1 MSMSVADP
9 HLAQR
14 AKVAW
19 ATDGDWNE
27 HRETIT
33 RLYWDE
39 NKPLKEVSSIM
50 REEHGF
56 HATDRMFKM
65 RFSAWG
71 LQKNLKKLDLQ
82 KIASEAYLTK
92 KPKLPV
98 IRGRQLGSR
107 RLQQRLK
114 KANSCSK
121 EQLQTASSNQV
132 LQCIRLASPG
142 SAGAAEKSIQAILEY
157 TESRFRTKAW
167 HVDGEYDFNQDTAN
181 AWWLNIKTAHSDIEN
196 GKFTARGFKLLN
208 ELFAGYGQL
217 IQQQHPQTIL
227 ASIAGYA
234 LLSTVDTALG
244 ESLLNYIAG
253 LSSIK
258 LGATHPYTRIWA
270 NLRNTRAAQHTVS
283 TLITAH
289 FDVISIHAP
298 GNNRFRLAS
307 LIQILAGLKAAGMIS
322 FESAYAAL
330 AAIAHSSPSP
340 SGSKRK
346 KKQLK
351 CEDEETTP
359 EPTGPDA
366 FWTQLARR
374 YLCKFL
380 LDSGRPLEAERQML
394 AIEASHMASGSDT
407 DYVAYLQIK
416 VLVCAALGRTAES
429 EATCR
434 LAYDV
439 TRRGGTLHTEYL
451 TDSYATL
458 LEESYR
464 RRGDHAAA
472 DAFRAECEG
481 HYDEMLAGGLID
493 RAAWGR
499 LNRGRALEGAEG
511 DEAEAAVRGIG
522 ETVEGAGEG
531 DEG

>member
-1 MSMSVADP
+1 MSMSVPDP
-9 HLAQR
+9 LAHR

-19 ATDGDWNE
+19 ATDADWNE
-27 HRETIT
+27 HREAIT

-50 REEHGF
+50 KEEHGF

-107 RLQQRLK
+107 RLQQRMK
-114 KANSCSK
+114 RASVPSK
-121 EQLQTASSNQV
+121 DQLQTASSTQV
-132 LQCIRLASPG
+132 LQCIRLTSPG

-157 TESRFRTKAW
+157 TESRFGTKAW
-167 HVDGEYDFNQDTAN
+167 HVEGEYDFDQDTGN
-181 AWWLNIKTAHSDIEN
+181 AWWLNIKTAQSDIQS

-208 ELFAGYGQL
+208 GLFADYGQL
-217 IQQQHPQTIL
+217 INQQHPQTIL
-227 ASIAGYA
+227 ATIAGYA
-234 LLSTVDTALG
+234 GLSSVDTALG
-244 ESLLNYIAG
+244 ESLLNYIVG
-253 LSSIK
+253 LSTIK
-258 LGATHPYTRIWA
+258 LGATHPYTRIWM

-283 TLITAH
+283 TLVTAH

-307 LIQILAGLKAAGMIS
+307 LIQILATLKEAGMIS
-322 FESAYAAL
+322 FESAYATL
-330 AAIAHSSPSP
+330 LDIADSSPSR
-340 SGSKRK
+340 SISKKKKRK
-346 KKQLK
+346 LK
-351 CEDEETTP
+351 SEDEKTP
-359 EPTGPDA
+359 EPAEADA
-366 FWTQLARR
+366 FWHQLAQR

-380 LDSGRPLEAERQML
+380 LESGRPLEAERQML
-394 AIEASHMASGSDT
+394 AIEESHMTSESDT
-407 DYVAYLQIK
+407 DHVSYLQIK
-416 VLVCAALGRTAES
+416 VLVCQALGRTAEC

-434 LAYDV
+434 LAYDI
-439 TRRGGTLHTEYL
+439 TRRGRTLHTEYL
-451 TDSYATL
+451 MDNYCRHL
-458 LEESYR
+458 DESYR

-481 HYDEMLAGGLID
+481 HWDEMLAEGTID
-493 RAAWGR
+493 RAAWER
-499 LNRGRALEGAEG
+499 LNRGRTVDGVEAN
-511 DEAEAAVRGIG
+511 DAEATVRGIA
-522 ETVEGAGEG
+522 ETVEGAEED
-531 DEG
+531 DET